1 MAAASLT
8 VCAGA
13 IIFYLVQPARWAAA
27 EPLTLSV
34 LSNPA
39 TASAQSSTPAWE
51 GARRVLIRDLSRLSG
66 LAVVSSDGSEQP
78 TDLVVEMERIPLAGR
93 EMMALE
99 LKETG
104 SGLVLWAENYPLNE
118 TSWDNSVSH
127 FVANT
132 HSQIEALGLKLGQDG
147 FPQQPKKVQALFL
160 SATSLARS
168 DAEADL
174 LAARARLDAALA
186 MRPTFALARALRAR
200 IDARLT
206 MEHGHDLALARRA
219 LAEARSL
226 VDAYP
231 EVPEFRRTLATA
243 QIAAGDLQEGL
254 GNLEIA
260 QRNMPFLRRDILV
273 LKHRMEA
280 ERGG

>member
-1 MAAASLT
+1 
-8 VCAGA
+8 
-13 IIFYLVQPARWAAA
+13 
-27 EPLTLSV
+27 
-34 LSNPA
+34 
-39 TASAQSSTPAWE
+39 
-51 GARRVLIRDLSRLSG
+51 
-66 LAVVSSDGSEQP
+66 
-78 TDLVVEMERIPLAGR
+78 
-93 EMMALE
+93 MMALE

-104 SGLVLWAENYPLNE
+104 SGVVLWAENYPLNE

-174 LAARARLDAALA
+174 LAARARLDATLA

-206 MEHGHDLALARRA
+206 MEHGHDPALARRA

-231 EVPEFRRTLATA
+231 EVPEFRRTLAS
-243 QIAAGDLQEGL
+243 
-254 GNLEIA
+254 
-260 QRNMPFLRRDILV
+260 RRDWGTWRS
-273 LKHRMEA
+273 HSA
-280 ERGG
+280 ACHFFAGTFCC